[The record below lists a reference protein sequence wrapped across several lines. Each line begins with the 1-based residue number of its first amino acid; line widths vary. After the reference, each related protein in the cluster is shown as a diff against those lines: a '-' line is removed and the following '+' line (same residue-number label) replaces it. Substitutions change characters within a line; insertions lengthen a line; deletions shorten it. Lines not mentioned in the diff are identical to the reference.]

1 MNDNERGEDAM
12 LNEARIFRRS
22 VDPPEPAMATLGV
35 SLRGVPAVGPAVVP
49 TSIAAPQGH
58 AIGVHAPVARSAVP
72 AARSGASTAIPLRG
86 SHLRDP
92 FCRTMESHSP
102 SSVAGASPNS
112 SESAGTTCL
121 PSPRNGDC
129 SPQRK
134 TEESRK
140 TEDIPLMSP
149 KYVELSKGSRSHPD
163 ACKPC
168 AWFWHHKGCQ
178 SGVDCEFCHLCPRG
192 ELKARQ
198 ARQKELKTVPR
209 GESKAW
215 DEVPCETEQS
225 KETWQDFSPLPS
237 VGSAAHS
244 TGECRPCAWFWKEGG
259 CKNGKDCRHCHL
271 CPEGEIRHRKKLKQ
285 EGMKAMLRS
294 QGNASSALHPDL
306 LQMQLFHQWQAHMFA
321 ANMIQSSMESLSLDG
336 YPS

>member
-1 MNDNERGEDAM
+1 
-12 LNEARIFRRS
+12 
-22 VDPPEPAMATLGV
+22 
-35 SLRGVPAVGPAVVP
+35 
-49 TSIAAPQGH
+49 
-58 AIGVHAPVARSAVP
+58 
-72 AARSGASTAIPLRG
+72 
-86 SHLRDP
+86 
-92 FCRTMESHSP
+92 MESHSP
-102 SSVAGASPNS
+102 SSAAAASPNS

-121 PSPRNGDC
+121 PSACDKDCKPCAWFRTPQGCRNGVDC
-129 SPQRK
+129 SFCHICEPQRK
-134 TEESRK
+134 TEESKK
-140 TEDIPLMSP
+140 TEDALLMSP

-198 ARQKELKTVPR
+198 ARQRELKTVPR
-209 GESKAW
+209 DESKAW
-215 DEVPCETEQS
+215 EEVPCETAQS
-225 KETWQDFSPLPS
+225 EEIWQDFSDFSGLSLLPS

-259 CKNGKDCRHCHL
+259 CKNGKECRHCHL

-294 QGNASSALHPDL
+294 QGNASSALHQDL